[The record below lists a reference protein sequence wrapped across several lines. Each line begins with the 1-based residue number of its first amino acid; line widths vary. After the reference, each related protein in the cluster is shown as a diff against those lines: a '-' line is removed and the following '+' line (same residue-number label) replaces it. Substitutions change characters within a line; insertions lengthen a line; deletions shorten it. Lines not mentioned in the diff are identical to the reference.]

1 MRLKIPKL
9 ARVADIEHLGRVE
22 QIAGNV
28 VTVNFTTQS
37 ACASCHAKEACS
49 VSEIQEKVLEIINP
63 GISVKVGEQVWIVL
77 KQSMGFKAL
86 FLGYVLPLILL
97 ILFLITFTSI
107 FNNEA
112 IGGLLSLFVLAVYY
126 GVLFF
131 ARKKIDKQFSFGLR
145 ETGKN

>member
-1 MRLKIPKL
+1 M

-22 QIAGNV
+22 HIAGNV

-37 ACASCHAKEACS
+37 ACASCHAKGACS

-63 GISVKVGEQVWIVL
+63 GISVKTGEQVWVVL

-97 ILFLITFTSI
+97 ILFLITFTGI
-107 FNNEA
+107 FNDEA

-126 GVLFF
+126 SALFF

-145 ETGKN
+145 KFGNN

>member
-37 ACASCHAKEACS
+37 ACASCHAKGACS

-97 ILFLITFTSI
+97 ILFLITFISI

-145 ETGKN
+145 KTGKN